1 MPQEEEQQVSKY
13 NSGINIIMRLDELWK
28 DTHKFSRLGMFDRW
42 NSTLDRAWV
51 ELARDIKETDY
62 KDKEEAG
69 KKVLGTKSKY
79 DSFDVELK
87 EVGKF
92 EDKSEDDFRKISPEQ
107 IKKRDTQYK
116 ILIEK
121 ELFLRRLENK
131 LGKGTAWDDMD
142 EDGFD

>member
-28 DTHKFSRLGMFDRW
+28 DTHKYSRMGMFDRW
-42 NSTLDRAWV
+42 NSTLDRVWV
-51 ELARDIKETDY
+51 ELARDINETDY
-62 KDKEEAG
+62 QDKKEGGETILGKKSNYDNFDVRLKAIGDFQDKKENEFEKPDKDKN
-69 KKVLGTKSKY
+69 TKRAK
-79 DSFDVELK
+79 
-87 EVGKF
+87 
-92 EDKSEDDFRKISPEQ
+92 
-107 IKKRDTQYK
+107 QYK
-116 ILIEK
+116 VLIEK